1 MMKYK
6 DVLEYLK
13 KASVKGSVLGLSR
26 IKKLLELLGNPQEK
40 LKVVHVS
47 GTNGKG
53 SFSAMLSSVLKE
65 AGCSVGVFSSPSL
78 VRVNDSF
85 RLDCKVV
92 SDEIFADTLNA
103 VIEKAENM
111 SDSPTEFELLTA
123 AAFEMFYKCGCD
135 ICIIECGLGG
145 DTDST
150 NVIEKPVLS
159 VITNVQK
166 DHCGILGNSLSEIAA
181 HKAGI
186 IKINCPVL
194 YGGERNEAFDV
205 IENKAMTMS
214 AKLFVTDT
222 NKIFDEKYS
231 VNGTVFSFGKYKDIK
246 LSLLGSFQTV
256 NAANTLT
263 AVEILRRQGMEI
275 SDNAVYRGLEETV
288 WEGRF
293 ELIRKDL
300 PVIFDGAHNPCGM
313 QETVR
318 TVKNCFGEKKLV
330 LLMGVME
337 DKEYSLYPDML
348 RDIAD
353 IVFTVAPDNPRSLN
367 ADILAGFLSEN
378 GINAIASGDFSDGLR
393 MALQYSEKNKLPLLV
408 LGSLYMYREF
418 KENFQGLL

>member
-1 MMKYK
+1 MKYEH
-6 DVLEYLK
+6 VLEYLK

-26 IKKLLELLGNPQEK
+26 IKKLLELLMNPQEK

-65 AGCSVGVFSSPSL
+65 AGYSVGVFSSPSL
-78 VRVNDSF
+78 VRVNDCF
-85 RLDCKVV
+85 RLDCKAV
-92 SDEIFADTLNA
+92 SDEVFADTLNK
-103 VIEKAENM
+103 VIEKADRM
-111 SDSPTEFELLTA
+111 PDSPTEFELLTA

-150 NVIEKPVLS
+150 NVLEKPVLS

-166 DHCGILGNSLSEIAA
+166 DHCGILGNSLAEIAA

-186 IKINCPVL
+186 IKRNCPVL

-214 AKLFVTDT
+214 ARLYVTDT
-222 NKIFDEKYS
+222 NRISDENFS
-231 VNGTVFSFGKYKDIK
+231 VNGTVFSFGKYRDIR
-246 LSLLGSFQTV
+246 LSLLGSYQTV
-256 NAANTLT
+256 NAANVLT
-263 AVEILRRQGMEI
+263 AVEILHGQGMTI
-275 SDNAVYRGLEETV
+275 SDNAVFRGLEKTV

-293 ELIRKDL
+293 EIIRKNP

-313 QETVR
+313 QEAVK
-318 TVKNCFGEKKLV
+318 TVKKCFGGQRTV

-353 IVFTVAPDNPRSLN
+353 VVFTVTPDNPRSLS
-367 ADILAGFLSEN
+367 ADALAGFLSGN
-378 GINAIASGDFSDGLR
+378 GINARASDNFSDGLMR
-393 MALQYSEKNKLPLLV
+393 ALQYSEKNKLPLLV

-418 KENFQGLL
+418 KESCKGLL